1 MINEKVMFQGGIRMR
16 RDNKNRSNNEKGE
29 SNQAIYISISILT
42 VAIVAFVISFIF
54 YGNYADNNFE
64 VGRTDINNNLN
75 KSEEGTN
82 YLDERIEL
90 QTAETSSSIGKS
102 VNEIENNTLETSQTE
117 NLEEINKIAVNT
129 SAKEAEHEEEKRQE
143 EVKQNVEERKTETN
157 NIAEEAE
164 VETTNIEEKVEN
176 PTFEMPVQGE
186 IIKEYAKDNLTYS
199 NTLKEWTTHN
209 GIDIKADKTAVV
221 NTSAEG
227 KVKAIKNDP
236 RYGITVIVEHANG
249 FQTVY
254 ANLLSTEFV
263 VEGEELQK
271 GQAIGTVGNTATFE
285 IADDTHL
292 HFEILKDG
300 EYLDPELYITD

>member
-1 MINEKVMFQGGIRMR
+1 MINEKVMFQGGIKMR
-16 RDNKNRSNNEKGE
+16 RDNKNKSNNEKGE

-42 VAIVAFVISFIF
+42 VAIVAFVVSFIF

-64 VGRTDINNNLN
+64 IGRTDTNNNLN
-75 KSEEGTN
+75 RIQEGTN

-90 QTAETSSSIGKS
+90 QTAETSSSLGKS
-102 VNEIENNTLETSQTE
+102 VNEIENNSIKTKQTE
-117 NLEEINKIAVNT
+117 NIEEINKIAVNT
-129 SAKEAEHEEEKRQE
+129 SAKEAKREEEKRQE
-143 EVKQNVEERKTETN
+143 EVKQKVEEKKKETN
-157 NIAEEAE
+157 TPAQEAE
-164 VETTNIEEKVEN
+164 VETTNVEEKVEN
-176 PTFEMPVQGE
+176 PTFEMPVKGE
-186 IIKEYAKDNLTYS
+186 IMKEYAKDNLVYS
-199 NTLKEWTTHN
+199 DTLKEWTTHN
-209 GIDIKADKTAVV
+209 GIDIKAEKTTVV

-263 VEGEELQK
+263 VEGEELEK

-300 EYLDPELYITD
+300 EYLDPELYITN

>member
-1 MINEKVMFQGGIRMR
+1 MINVKVMFQGGIKMR
-16 RDNKNRSNNEKGE
+16 RDNKNKSNNEKGE

-42 VAIVAFVISFIF
+42 VAIVAFVVSFIF

-64 VGRTDINNNLN
+64 IGRTDTNNNLN
-75 KSEEGTN
+75 RIQEGTN

-90 QTAETSSSIGKS
+90 QTAETSSSLGKS
-102 VNEIENNTLETSQTE
+102 VNEIENNSIKTKQTE
-117 NLEEINKIAVNT
+117 NIEEINKIAVNT
-129 SAKEAEHEEEKRQE
+129 SAKEAKREEEKRQE
-143 EVKQNVEERKTETN
+143 EVKQKVEEKKKETN
-157 NIAEEAE
+157 TPAQEAE
-164 VETTNIEEKVEN
+164 VETTNVEEKVEN
-176 PTFEMPVQGE
+176 PTFEMPVKGE
-186 IIKEYAKDNLTYS
+186 IMKEYAKDNLVYS
-199 NTLKEWTTHN
+199 DTLKEWTTHN
-209 GIDIKADKTAVV
+209 GIDIKAEKTTVV

-263 VEGEELQK
+263 VEGEELEK
-271 GQAIGTVGNTATFE
+271 GQAIGTIGNTATFE
-285 IADDTHL
+285 IADDAHL

-300 EYLDPELYITD
+300 EYLDPELYITN